1 MGENL
6 GLDLDIGSFDGD
18 RSSRFA
24 PALLELDRE
33 VGFTR
38 TTETP
43 A

>member
-6 GLDLDIGSFDGD
+6 GLDLDIGSFDGGG
-18 RSSRFA
+18 SSSFA
-24 PALLELDRE
+24 PALWELDRE

-38 TTETP
+38 TTEMP